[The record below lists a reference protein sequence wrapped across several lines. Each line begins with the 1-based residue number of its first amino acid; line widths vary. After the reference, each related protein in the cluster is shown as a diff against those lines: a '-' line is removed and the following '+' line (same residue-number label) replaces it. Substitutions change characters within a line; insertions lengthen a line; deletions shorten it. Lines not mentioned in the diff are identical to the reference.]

1 MARGTVCLTFDFDA
15 LSLWIVRG
23 MRSPGPLS
31 RGEFGVHAIPRL
43 LHLLE
48 SRDLPATF
56 FVPGH
61 TAETFPDAC
70 RLIVDAGHEVG
81 MHGYAHEVVSTLSPD
96 EERAVFRRA
105 HEVLT
110 RLVGAPPVGNRT
122 PSWDF
127 TPHTVEILLELGV
140 RYDSSLMAT
149 DYTPFYARTGDV
161 VTDDGPARLG
171 RQTELVQLP
180 PSWSLDDYPAFEYFR
195 SDQLL
200 MPGLRLADDVY
211 TNWLEDLRYMVR
223 DHDDG
228 VCVVTFHPQV
238 IGRGHRLLGLERFLD
253 AAGELGV
260 EFDRLDRVAEQFR
273 AGRAYGVYRP
283 GAGVG

>member
-1 MARGTVCLTFDFDA
+1 MPTGTVCLTFDFDA

-23 MRSPGPLS
+23 LRSPGPLS

-48 SRDLPATF
+48 SRELPATF

-61 TAETFPDAC
+61 TAETYPEAC
-70 RLIVDAGHEVG
+70 RQIVDAGHEIG
-81 MHGYAHEVVSTLSPD
+81 MHGYAHEVVSTLTPD
-96 EERAVFRRA
+96 QERAVFRRA
-105 HEVLT
+105 HDVLT

-127 TPHTVEILLELGV
+127 TPHTVEVLLELGL

-149 DYTPFYARTGDV
+149 DYTPFYARSGDV
-161 VTDDGPARLG
+161 VGDDGPARFG
-171 RQTELVQLP
+171 RPTDLVQLP
-180 PSWSLDDYPAFEYFR
+180 PSWSLDDYPAFEYYR
-195 SDQLL
+195 SDQFV

-211 TNWLEDLRYMVR
+211 ANWLEDLRYMVR
-223 DHDDG
+223 DVEDG
-228 VCVVTFHPQV
+228 VCVLTFHPQV

-253 AAGELGV
+253 AARELGV
-260 EFDRLDRVAEQFR
+260 EFDRLDRVAERFR
-273 AGRAYGVYRP
+273 AGRAYGAYRP
-283 GAGVG
+283 GAGLT

>member
-48 SRDLPATF
+48 SRQLPATF

-70 RLIVDAGHEVG
+70 RLLVDAGHEIG

-96 EERAVFRRA
+96 QERAVFHRA

-127 TPHTVEILLELGV
+127 TPQTVEVLLELGL

-161 VTDDGPARLG
+161 VTDEEPARLG
-171 RQTELVQLP
+171 RETDLVQLP
-180 PSWSLDDYPAFEYFR
+180 PSWSLDDYPAFEWVR
-195 SDQLL
+195 TDQLV

-211 TNWLEDLRYMVR
+211 ANWLEDLRYMVR
-223 DHDDG
+223 DYDDG
-228 VCVVTFHPQV
+228 VCVITFHPQV

-253 AAGELGV
+253 AAAELGV
-260 EFDRLDRVAEQFR
+260 EFDRLDRVAEKFR

-283 GAGVG
+283 GSGAG